1 MSALETLLGCT
12 VLVLILAIY
21 SIVGE
26 MDLKDQERY
35 SAVSCSMVERGIW
48 PAYQVRNIDCA
59 TKASGETHE

>member
-1 MSALETLLGCT
+1 MSALETLLGCA

-35 SAVSCSMVERGIW
+35 GAVSCSMVKRGIW
-48 PAYQVRNIDCA
+48 PAYQVRNLDCPAID
-59 TKASGETHE
+59 SGETDE